1 MNKKKKN
8 LLQLA
13 IQSQLRSPAIRT
25 ARNLTFAAANKLGIP
40 ESYTAFGKAMTGG
53 VKGDK
58 ETKLSDKEIGYI
70 KGIVHNREASQA
82 ALEAAKE
89 RLQINPLEGAYSTY
103 KNKKGARISEDQY
116 NKLSSNK
123 KKQFRFSGN
132 TKLTPEQLA
141 GNTLDKFNRRGDFR
155 DDGHISLYEYGQVP
169 QSLTN
174 KLGGFQAKRD
184 SKGNLNIRDRWE
196 VNESNT
202 REGDDPYKKW
212 TGTHSD
218 LVEGGKLA
226 SRVYDTAETLG
237 TYRPY
242 DIDVKVSKDDYER
255 IPIQQLKG
263 KERIK
268 DIAQDAYGRNYKRKQ
283 EIKDIKNPLRIKKKK
298 KKS

>member
-8 LLQLA
+8 LLQIA
-13 IQSQLRSPAIRT
+13 TSNIVRSPLNMAGRDV
-25 ARNLTFAAANKLGIP
+25 LFGAANKLGVP

-53 VKGDK
+53 VGGDK

-82 ALEAAKE
+82 ALEAAKA
-89 RLQINPLEGAYSTY
+89 RLKINPLEGAYSTY
-103 KNKKGARISEDQY
+103 KNKKGTTISEDQY

-123 KKQFRFSGN
+123 KKQYKFSGN
-132 TKLTPEQLA
+132 TKLTPEDLA
-141 GNTLDKFNRRGDFR
+141 ETTLNKFKREGDFR
-155 DDGHISLYEYGQVP
+155 DDGHISLYDYAQVP

-184 SKGNLNIRDRWE
+184 KKGDLLIQDRWE
-196 VNESNT
+196 VNQSNL

-218 LVEGGKLA
+218 LVEGGQLA

-242 DIDVKVSKDDYER
+242 DIDVKVSKEDYEK
-255 IPIQQLKG
+255 IPIQQLNY
-263 KERIK
+263 K
-268 DIAQDAYGRNYKRKQ
+268 DYVKNISQDAYGRNTKRHK
-283 EIKDIKNPLRIKKKK
+283 EIKNPLRIKKKK